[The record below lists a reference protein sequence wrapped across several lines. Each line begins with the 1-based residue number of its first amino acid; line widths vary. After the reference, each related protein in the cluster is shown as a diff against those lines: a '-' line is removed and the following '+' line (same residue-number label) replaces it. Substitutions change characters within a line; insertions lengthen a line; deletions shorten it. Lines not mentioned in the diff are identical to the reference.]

1 MPPRIKALNRPLKQG
16 RIAILV
22 LGFGY
27 HFFWFTVGGIAIGLS
42 LYFFVFPAAVTE
54 AEQRAMKVGFSK
66 GLVTKIYYGKY
77 NCAPPKE
84 IVEVAD
90 KWVCK

>member
-1 MPPRIKALNRPLKQG
+1 MPPRIRALNRPLKQG
-16 RIAILV
+16 QVAILV

-27 HFFWFTVGGIAIGLS
+27 HVFWFTVGGITIGLF
-42 LYFFVFPAAVTE
+42 LYFFVFPAAMIE
-54 AEQRAMKVGFSK
+54 AEQRAMSVGFSK

-77 NCAPPKE
+77 NCSPPKE